1 MIVDVDKSSAMDFSE
16 TIEVKVLDQEDRSAH
31 QSYDSYFFAY
41 FHNISAALDQIRDAV
56 KTYKPLIQP
65 LTGISEVVH
74 DTTQAASSGPGIIE
88 RTGVVAAEQSK
99 GGYGIKL
106 SSLLRPFQSEAG
118 TASPTPTQSS
128 VQLKSTSER
137 GTPKPESSQ
146 TLPAAALKSPPKAY
160 LSLHHQ
166 NLSDGSDLKRRSMSE
181 GAPGSFKSIDFA
193 HTYPPPPSPPTE
205 LAHVTSRDSQA
216 SGSSWGVPTWL
227 KSPRKAFASSPPSIS
242 SSLTIGQKSV
252 SEVISVGNQAGD
264 RSIMDFGFSVL
275 ETRDAA
281 EPEIVEKFRTT
292 FAFDEKERLLGC
304 MYATI
309 GLFNMMLSFC
319 TDFQGYLFR
328 LLPTYGRLFVST
340 NYFCFKSSGPLATRT
355 RMQLPI
361 KDIMALEKTK
371 AYRFGHVGL
380 VVIVKGHEEL
390 FFEFG
395 SADRREAFVRLLENQ
410 MEEVQAALVNG
421 ETPVKEASER
431 EALMLDELEPAALFG
446 DDVPSDSTTDDLPA
460 VMFTSASSTFLT
472 FKPRQPLHFTCL
484 TIGSR
489 GDVQP
494 YIALAKG
501 LIAEGHRVRIA
512 THGEFK
518 EWIESHGIEF
528 GYVGGDPAELM
539 RICVEN
545 GMFTVSF
552 LKEGIQKFRGWIDD
566 LLKTSW
572 EACQGTDILIESPS
586 AMAGIHIAEALR
598 IPYYRAFTMTWT
610 RTRAYPHAFAVP
622 EHKMGGG
629 YNYMVRSRPLITSNL
644 LG

>member
-1 MIVDVDKSSAMDFSE
+1 
-16 TIEVKVLDQEDRSAH
+16 
-31 QSYDSYFFAY
+31 
-41 FHNISAALDQIRDAV
+41 
-56 KTYKPLIQP
+56 
-65 LTGISEVVH
+65 
-74 DTTQAASSGPGIIE
+74 
-88 RTGVVAAEQSK
+88 
-99 GGYGIKL
+99 
-106 SSLLRPFQSEAG
+106 
-118 TASPTPTQSS
+118 
-128 VQLKSTSER
+128 
-137 GTPKPESSQ
+137 
-146 TLPAAALKSPPKAY
+146 
-160 LSLHHQ
+160 
-166 NLSDGSDLKRRSMSE
+166 
-181 GAPGSFKSIDFA
+181 
-193 HTYPPPPSPPTE
+193 
-205 LAHVTSRDSQA
+205 
-216 SGSSWGVPTWL
+216 
-227 KSPRKAFASSPPSIS
+227 
-242 SSLTIGQKSV
+242 
-252 SEVISVGNQAGD
+252 
-264 RSIMDFGFSVL
+264 
-275 ETRDAA
+275 
-281 EPEIVEKFRTT
+281 
-292 FAFDEKERLLGC
+292 
-304 MYATI
+304 
-309 GLFNMMLSFC
+309 
-319 TDFQGYLFR
+319 
-328 LLPTYGRLFVST
+328 
-340 NYFCFKSSGPLATRT
+340 
-355 RMQLPI
+355 MQLPI

-395 SADRREAFVRLLENQ
+395 SADRREAFVHLLEKQ
-410 MEEVQAALVNG
+410 MEEMQSAAANAEVQSTG
-421 ETPVKEASER
+421 PSER

-446 DDVPSDSTTDDLPA
+446 DDGLHAPLDATTDDLPA

-472 FKPRQPLHFTCL
+472 FKPRHPLHFTCL

-501 LIAEGHRVRIA
+501 LIAEGHTVRIA

-518 EWIESHGIEF
+518 DWIESHGIEF

-572 EACQGTDILIESPS
+572 EACQETDILIESPS

-629 YNYMVRSRPLITSNL
+629 YNYMVRL
-644 LG
+644 